1 MKNLE
6 KQLRLYAVTDRTWA
20 KTFDRLLLQTADA
33 VDGGAGM
40 VQLREKHLG
49 QAEFQAEAAV
59 FVALCRKKGALSI
72 INDNVTVARDAGAD
86 GVHVGQEDLAC
97 ARAREILGPGK
108 IIGVSVH
115 SVEEARRAEAAG
127 ADYLGIGAAFASS
140 TKTEAQPVA
149 RAVFRAITEAVSIP
163 AVAIGGITRENILQL
178 RDLGLSGVAV
188 ISALFGRQ
196 DVRLAAAELRRL
208 AEEIAR

>member
-1 MKNLE
+1 MENLE
-6 KQLRLYAVTDRTWA
+6 KQLRLYAVTDRAWA

-49 QAEFQAEAAV
+49 EVEFQAEAAA
-59 FVALCRKKGALSI
+59 FVALCRRKGVLSI
-72 INDNVTVARDAGAD
+72 INDNVKVARDTGAD

-97 ARAREILGPGK
+97 ARARKILGPGK

-115 SVEEARRAEAAG
+115 SVEEALRAEAAG

-140 TKTEAQPVA
+140 TKTEAQPIA
-149 RAVFRAITEAVSIP
+149 RAVFRAITGAVSIP
-163 AVAIGGITRENILQL
+163 AVAIGGITRDNILQL

-188 ISALFGRQ
+188 ISALFGQ
-196 DVRLAAAELRRL
+196 PDVRLAAAELRRL
-208 AEEIAR
+208 SEEIAR